1 MSKRVSFAFLPFVV
15 TLCLAGAGC
24 NAAIVSYR
32 QLGACDDF
40 DPAELAAGPN
50 KAYVFFRMD
59 SVDNSTSAASVLFDP
74 FQLHEPG
81 VGQLDQTLS
90 TTWAMALQ
98 APVAGPITVPGHTI
112 QSVSGLGVM
121 LVSTSTTDGAV
132 EANMTSY
139 FLDGAPGSGIL
150 PDKENSSQTSWTYTQ
165 SCTAIKLAQQ

>member
-1 MSKRVSFAFLPFVV
+1 MSKRVSLAFLPLLV
-15 TLCLAGAGC
+15 TLCLTGAGC
-24 NAAIVSYR
+24 NSALLSYR

-40 DPAELAAGPN
+40 DPAELAVGPN

-59 SVDNSTSAASVLFDP
+59 SLDNSASAASVMFDP
-74 FQLHEPG
+74 FQLYEPG

-98 APVAGPITVPGHTI
+98 APVAGAVTVPGNTT
-112 QSVSGLGVM
+112 QSLNGIAVM
-121 LVSTSTTDGAV
+121 VVSTSTTDGAV

-150 PDKENSSQTSWTYTQ
+150 PDKESSSQTSWPYTE
-165 SCTAIKLAQQ
+165 SCTAIKLAQ